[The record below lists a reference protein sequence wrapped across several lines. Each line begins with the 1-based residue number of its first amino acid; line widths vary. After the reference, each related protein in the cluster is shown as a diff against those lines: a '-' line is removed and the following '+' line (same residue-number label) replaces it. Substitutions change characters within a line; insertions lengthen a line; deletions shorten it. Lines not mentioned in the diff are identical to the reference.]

1 MKRLIVINNRAAGS
15 KLTAA
20 ERVFLLVQA
29 VRRGGVLSSPVNVL
43 FVNSETLKEFLI
55 KSRKAIVN
63 LLYTHNGEELS
74 RI

>member
-43 FVNSETLKEFLI
+43 FVFLMM
-55 KSRKAIVN
+55 
-63 LLYTHNGEELS
+63 G
-74 RI
+74 

>member
-1 MKRLIVINNRAAGS
+1 M
-15 KLTAA
+15 
-20 ERVFLLVQA
+20 
-29 VRRGGVLSSPVNVL
+29 NVL

-63 LLYTHNGEELS
+63 SLYIHKGEELS